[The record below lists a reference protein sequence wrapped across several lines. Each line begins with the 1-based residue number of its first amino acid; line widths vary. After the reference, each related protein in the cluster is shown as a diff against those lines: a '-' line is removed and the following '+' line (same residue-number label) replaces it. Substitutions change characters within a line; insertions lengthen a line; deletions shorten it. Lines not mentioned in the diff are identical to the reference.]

1 MKYLKNVPH
10 FLFINKW
17 QNLMENKR
25 DKQIQVISVSKF
37 KQMNSGETAFAH
49 EFD

>member
-1 MKYLKNVPH
+1 MTEFVGK
-10 FLFINKW
+10 
-17 QNLMENKR
+17 KR

-49 EFD
+49 EYD